1 MKNTLLCFLVMLFT
15 ANTIS
20 FADEL
25 ERAVAIEFQ
34 VQAPAK
40 FPGIIGKALIMD
52 NSIDIVTFSQYSKD
66 SNRTS
71 VNAWIYKIFEKNSR
85 FKGIYHI
92 KCRNQLGVIAS
103 GTIDTQT
110 EKPKITLITDSGYI
124 ITNISNEGM
133 KLKQKLIPN
142 VDIGEH

>member
-1 MKNTLLCFLVMLFT
+1 MNNTLLYFIVILFT
-15 ANTIS
+15 ANTMS
-20 FADEL
+20 FSAEL

-34 VQAPAK
+34 VQSSSK

-52 NSIDIVTFSQYSKD
+52 NSIDIVTFSQYSKG

-71 VNAWIYKIFEKNSR
+71 TNAWIYEVLEKESR
-85 FKGIYHI
+85 LNGMYHI

-110 EKPKITLITDSGYI
+110 DRPKITLITDSGYI

-142 VDIGEH
+142 VDIGEY

>member
-1 MKNTLLCFLVMLFT
+1 MNNVLLYVLVMLFA
-15 ANTIS
+15 ANTLS

-25 ERAVAIEFQ
+25 ARMVAIEFQ
-34 VQAPAK
+34 VQSSAK

-71 VNAWIYKIFEKNSR
+71 VNAWIYEILEKNSS
-85 FKGIYHI
+85 FKGSYHI

-110 EKPKITLITDSGYI
+110 DKLKITLITDTGYI
-124 ITNISNEGM
+124 ITNISNEGR

-142 VDIGEH
+142 IDIGEY